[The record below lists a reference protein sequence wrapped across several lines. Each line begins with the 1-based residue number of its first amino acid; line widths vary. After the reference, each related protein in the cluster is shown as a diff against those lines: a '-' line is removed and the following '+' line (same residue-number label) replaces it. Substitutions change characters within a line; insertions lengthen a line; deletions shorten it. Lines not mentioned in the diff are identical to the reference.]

1 MNRLNSNQKSIM
13 AEESEKKDPTPSV
26 FGDLLTAQKEVKV
39 PSTGGIMNT
48 VSKFLPKSV
57 VTQTS
62 KSSLEDLPKQT
73 APKPVSVGK
82 LLIRS
87 GALLLILVSGASY
100 VLNSANFK
108 LIPAFEN
115 PAKQAAKAQMQ
126 LNEVQAEIH
135 VQNHL
140 SAALLLEEFSIQAG
154 DYLYYSEASKST
166 YNSNNQR
173 EKFAKD
179 AEELRPKVLDT
190 LTRIRGNL
198 QMPISAKEKLAA
210 SQVIAELKVDLG
222 DKTQEIQDLESA
234 QSLMQSEAFRQEL
247 IALNTEEVED
257 SDIQKILTDYEAI
270 DQSLSSY
277 LSQLRG
283 TRIDWSKYLNEI
295 EALVKRIDPLFNTE
309 FSGTLAVNSLQFKTP
324 GEILLSGSTLTQ
336 DSKNFTLV
344 SNLMDILENSPSF
357 KDVEEKTYSKNQ
369 TDEQEY
375 IGNFRL
381 KFSLESDSLN
391 STDNE

>member
-1 MNRLNSNQKSIM
+1 M